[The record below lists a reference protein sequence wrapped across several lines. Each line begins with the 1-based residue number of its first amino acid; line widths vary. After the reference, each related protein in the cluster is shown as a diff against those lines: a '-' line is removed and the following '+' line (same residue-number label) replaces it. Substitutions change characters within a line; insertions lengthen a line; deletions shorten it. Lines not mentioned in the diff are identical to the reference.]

1 MYESLSS
8 VNSMWSSSARLMR
21 NAGAHME
28 ISDSWL
34 WIEDTCETEGIMQLC
49 FVSSGLFYE
58 CFFGVT
64 FGSHMFSL
72 RALQDP
78 GENRTTNHNNTE
90 RRRMTSF
97 CRPSTR
103 ARVIETD
110 TKHDFLTRVTQII
123 LNIEIKQKSGLW
135 FTCVALSSSIIII
148 DDYYIMV
155 PTVH

>member
-1 MYESLSS
+1 MFVHQSS
-8 VNSMWSSSARLMR
+8 VNSMWSSSARSMR

-90 RRRMTSF
+90 RRRMASF

-103 ARVIETD
+103 ARLIETD
-110 TKHDFLTRVTQII
+110 TKHDFLTRHPD
-123 LNIEIKQKSGLW
+123 NIEYRNKAEIRPLV
-135 FTCVALSSSIIII
+135 TCVALSSSIIII